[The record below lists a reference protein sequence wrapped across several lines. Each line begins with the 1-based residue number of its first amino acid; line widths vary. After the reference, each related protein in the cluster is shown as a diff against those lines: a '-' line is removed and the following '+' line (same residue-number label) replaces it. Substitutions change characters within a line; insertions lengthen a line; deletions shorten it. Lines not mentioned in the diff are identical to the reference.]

1 MSNPK
6 QYLPWIYNNVR
17 EMDELMATE
26 QLSLNEL
33 EAVISKW
40 WANQYI
46 PIADEDGIKVYEDQI
61 GIIANPATEDL
72 EFRRR
77 RLLNRY
83 SLQPP
88 FTMRYLRIKLDEII
102 GVGKWNAWV
111 DNEAFTLYIESSA
124 ENQNWFSEVSITINS
139 IKPANIIFINK
150 PTVYHTLLENETV
163 LKKAMIWNYRL
174 GTQWV
179 LGQKPFL
186 SYAGEEVVVLAS
198 TPSITDEMLN
208 KMATFTASE
217 IKSVRINK
225 SYSINSFVT
234 KQASRNVITI
244 EYDVQTSSGITS
256 ITQIELLDAGGKV
269 LTNNMVYIPLAE
281 GVRLK
286 HTILVKEGL

>member
-6 QYLPWIYNNVR
+6 QYLPWIYNNIR
-17 EMDELMATE
+17 ETDELMETE
-26 QLSLNEL
+26 RRSLDEL
-33 EAVISKW
+33 NGIIDKW

-61 GIIANPATEDL
+61 GIIANPATENL

-88 FTMRYLRIKLDEII
+88 FTMWYLRIKLDEII

-124 ENQNWFSEVSITINS
+124 ENQNWFTEVSLTINS
-139 IKPANIIFINK
+139 IKPANIVFINK

-163 LKKAMIWNYRL
+163 LKNAMIWNYKL
-174 GTQWV
+174 GTQWI
-179 LGQKPFL
+179 LGKKPFL

-208 KMATFTASE
+208 KTATFTAGE
-217 IKSVRINK
+217 IKSVRVNK

-234 KQASRNVITI
+234 KQASSNVVTI

-286 HTILVKEGL
+286 HTLLVKEGI

>member
-17 EMDELMATE
+17 EMDELMDTE

-88 FTMRYLRIKLDEII
+88 FTMRYLCIKLDEII

-111 DNEAFTLYIESSA
+111 DNDAFTLYIESSA

-139 IKPANIIFINK
+139 IKPANIVFINK

-163 LKKAMIWNYRL
+163 LKRTSIWNYRL
-174 GTQWV
+174 GTQWA

-186 SYAGEEVVVLAS
+186 SYAREEVVVLAS

-225 SYSINSFVT
+225 SYSINNFVT
-234 KQASRNVITI
+234 KQVSSNSVTL
-244 EYDVQTSSGITS
+244 EYDVPTSSGITS
-256 ITQIELLDAGGKV
+256 ITEIELLDAEGKV
-269 LTNNMVYIPLAE
+269 LTNNVVYIPLAE
-281 GVRLK
+281 GVRMK
-286 HTILVKEGL
+286 HTILVKEGT

>member
-6 QYLPWIYNNVR
+6 QYLPWIYNNIR
-17 EMDELMATE
+17 ETDELMETE
-26 QLSLNEL
+26 RRSLDEL
-33 EAVISKW
+33 NGIIDKW

-61 GIIANPATEDL
+61 GIIANPAIENL

-88 FTMRYLRIKLDEII
+88 FTMWYLRIKLDEII

-124 ENQNWFSEVSITINS
+124 ENQNWFTEVSLTINS
-139 IKPANIIFINK
+139 IKPANIVFINK

-163 LKKAMIWNYRL
+163 LKNAMIWNYKL

-198 TPSITDEMLN
+198 TPSITNEMLN
-208 KMATFTASE
+208 KTATFTAGE
-217 IKSVRINK
+217 IKSVRVNK

-234 KQASRNVITI
+234 KQASSNVVTI

-286 HTILVKEGL
+286 HTLLVKEGV